1 MLWFFVLFIITAVFA
16 VANEERIVRYER
28 TFAEGVKRTIGDL
41 KRGR

>member
-16 VANEERIVRYER
+16 VANEERIIRYER
-28 TFAEGVKRTIGDL
+28 AFAEGVKKTIEDA